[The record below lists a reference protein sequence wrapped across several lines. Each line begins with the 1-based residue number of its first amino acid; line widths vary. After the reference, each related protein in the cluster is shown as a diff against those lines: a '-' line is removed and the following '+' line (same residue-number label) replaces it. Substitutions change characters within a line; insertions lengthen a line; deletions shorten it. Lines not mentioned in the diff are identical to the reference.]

1 MMNKCHYI
9 IALFCCSIFITSFHA
24 LAFEQVSKQ
33 AAQKNEAEKSPDL
46 SHYPIKPEILT
57 LLDLSNK
64 EPRKAEKKIFK
75 YMHSIADA
83 NIAEQY
89 LFLLSQ
95 AKIKQ
100 RYNEHLQVIELLE
113 EAKELGKNINDKQL
127 HLPIFADLYQVLSDS
142 LVAVKKFEKAFLAKQ
157 TYIDKFI
164 DYSDEK
170 RDKTIAMLT
179 KKHELAH
186 KIEVNELLDNQN
198 KLKNLR
204 LRDVK
209 KQQEN
214 LQRNFLLIFSGLL
227 FFVLLLWRQFKVRK
241 KLILLSR
248 IDSLT
253 GLLNRTSLFV
263 KGLALVKK
271 ANEENHDLSVLLF
284 DIDHLK
290 QVNDNYGHHVGDL
303 VLVEISNLVNETMRD
318 RDFLARLGGEEFVVL
333 LPNTD
338 IDKAKAIAVRIVEKI
353 SQHSFHHLGVNQQ
366 ITLSIGVANIKD
378 TNADFDD
385 ILHAADLAM
394 YKAKTLGRNQMVN
407 YATIAEDQERRAN

>member
-1 MMNKCHYI
+1 MIKKYNFI
-9 IALFCCSIFITSFHA
+9 IGLFYFFTFIHSVNA
-24 LAFEQVSKQ
+24 LASTDADKYAPQSKENSQ
-33 AAQKNEAEKSPDL
+33 L
-46 SHYPIKPEILT
+46 SHFTVKPEILT

-64 EPRKAEKKIFK
+64 DPEKAEAKISN
-75 YMHSIADA
+75 YMHTIADA

-89 LFLLSQ
+89 LFLLAQ

-100 RYNEHLQVIELLE
+100 HKSEHLLVIELLE
-113 EAKELGKNINDKQL
+113 EAKELSKNINEKQL
-127 HLPIFADLYQVLSDS
+127 YLPIFADLYQVLTDS
-142 LVAVKKFEKAFLAKQ
+142 LVATKKFEKAFLAKQ
-157 TYIDKFI
+157 TYTDKFI

-209 KQQEN
+209 RQQEN
-214 LQRNFLLIFSGLL
+214 LQRNFLLILSGLL
-227 FFVLLLWRQFKVRK
+227 FFVLLLWRQFRVRK

-263 KGLALVKK
+263 KGLALVKNASK
-271 ANEENHDLSVLLF
+271 HNHDLSVLLF
-284 DIDHLK
+284 DIDHFK
-290 QVNDNYGHHVGDL
+290 DVNDHYGHHVGDL
-303 VLVEISNLVNETMRD
+303 VLAEIAKLVNETMRD
-318 RDFLARLGGEEFVVL
+318 RDYLARLGGEEFVAL

-338 IDKAKAIAVRIVEKI
+338 VDKAKAIAVRIVDKI
-353 SQHSFHHLGVNQQ
+353 AKHSFESLGVSQQ
-366 ITLSIGVANIKD
+366 ITLSIGVANIDD

-394 YKAKTLGRNQMVN
+394 YRAKIQGRNQMVN